1 MKILLVLSIM
11 YLALFFVAHSEY
23 ASALDGQNST
33 GEPIMEAHPKSSYI
47 TMNIDVELGGLEK
60 IAGEA
65 AQGIVLIGESLNNLA
80 SHPDLTPEQRER
92 VNQVL
97 SRVDQLSQSLS
108 LTVKQL
114 PDTVEQSIL
123 PVVNAGDKLSSEIRW
138 IIVVTSIAIILIIL
152 TALAIAYYYVLAPGT
167 KAVIKTASLLDELA
181 NTLEKTAE
189 IVETSSKQN
198 LLVIENLQIMADR
211 QPVSVSQKNS

>member
-1 MKILLVLSIM
+1 MKKLLVLSIM
-11 YLALFFVAHSEY
+11 YSALFFVAHSEY
-23 ASALDGQNST
+23 ANALDGQNST
-33 GEPIMEAHPKSSYI
+33 DERIMEAHPISSYI

-60 IAGEA
+60 AAGEA
-65 AQGIVLIGESLNNLA
+65 ALGVVLIGESLNILA
-80 SHPDLTPEQRER
+80 SHPELTPEQRER
-92 VNQVL
+92 MILVL

-123 PVVNAGDKLSSEIRW
+123 PVVKAGDKLSSEIKW

-152 TALAIAYYYVLAPGT
+152 AALAIAYYYVLAPGT

-211 QPVSVSQKNS
+211 QFVSATQKNS

>member
-23 ASALDGQNST
+23 ASALDGHNST
-33 GEPIMEAHPKSSYI
+33 DEPIMEAHPKSSYI

-65 AQGIVLIGESLNNLA
+65 AQGIVLIGESLNSLA
-80 SHPDLTPEQRER
+80 SHPELTPEQRER
-92 VNQVL
+92 MTQVL
-97 SRVDQLSQSLS
+97 SHVDQLSQSLS

-114 PDTVEQSIL
+114 PDTVEQSII
-123 PVVNAGDKLSSEIRW
+123 PVVKAGDKLSSEIKL

-152 TALAIAYYYVLAPGT
+152 AALAIAYYYVLAPGT

-181 NTLEKTAE
+181 NTLEKTAD

-198 LLVIENLQIMADR
+198 LLVIENLQIMADK
-211 QPVSVSQKNS
+211 QLVSETQKNS

>member
-33 GEPIMEAHPKSSYI
+33 DERIMEAHPIPPYI

-60 IAGEA
+60 AAGEA
-65 AQGIVLIGESLNNLA
+65 ALGIVLIGESLNILA
-80 SHPDLTPEQRER
+80 SHPELTPEQRER
-92 VNQVL
+92 MILVL

-123 PVVNAGDKLSSEIRW
+123 PVVKAGDKLSSEIKW

-152 TALAIAYYYVLAPGT
+152 AALAIAYYYVLAPGT

-198 LLVIENLQIMADR
+198 LLVIENLQIMSDR
-211 QPVSVSQKNS
+211 KP

>member
-1 MKILLVLSIM
+1 MRKLLVLSIM
-11 YLALFFVAHSEY
+11 YSVLFFGIHSEY
-23 ASALDGQNST
+23 ASALDGQKSN
-33 GEPIMEAHPKSSYI
+33 GEPIMEAHPISSYI

-60 IAGEA
+60 AAGEA
-65 AQGIVLIGESLNNLA
+65 ALGIVLIGESLNILA
-80 SHPDLTPEQRER
+80 SHPELTSEQRER
-92 VNQVL
+92 MIQVL

-108 LTVKQL
+108 QTVKQI
-114 PDTVEQSIL
+114 PNTVEQSII
-123 PVVNAGDKLSSEIRW
+123 PVVKAGDKLSSEIKW

-152 TALAIAYYYVLAPGT
+152 AALAIAYYYVLAPGT

-189 IVETSSKQN
+189 IVETSSNQN

-211 QPVSVSQKNS
+211 QFVSAAQKNS

>member
-11 YLALFFVAHSEY
+11 YSALLFIAHSEY

-33 GEPIMEAHPKSSYI
+33 DEPIIETHPKSSYI

-60 IAGEA
+60 AASEA
-65 AQGIVLIGESLNNLA
+65 AQGIVLIGESLNSLA
-80 SHPDLTPEQRER
+80 SHPELTPEQRER
-92 VNQVL
+92 MDQVL

-123 PVVNAGDKLSSEIRW
+123 PVVKAGDKLSREIKW

-152 TALAIAYYYVLAPGT
+152 ATLAIAYYYVLAPGT
-167 KAVIKTASLLDELA
+167 KAVVKTASLLDELA

-189 IVETSSKQN
+189 IVETTSKQN
-198 LLVIENLQIMADR
+198 LLAIENLQIMADR
-211 QPVSVSQKNS
+211 QFVSAAKKNS

>member
-11 YLALFFVAHSEY
+11 YSALFFVAHSEY

-33 GEPIMEAHPKSSYI
+33 DERIMEAHPISSYI

-60 IAGEA
+60 AAGEA
-65 AQGIVLIGESLNNLA
+65 ALGIVLIGESLNILA

-92 VNQVL
+92 MILVL

-123 PVVNAGDKLSSEIRW
+123 PVVKAGDKLSSEIKW

-152 TALAIAYYYVLAPGT
+152 AALAIAYYYVLAPGT

-211 QPVSVSQKNS
+211 QFVSAAQKNS